1 VARHQ
6 PGKGSAR
13 ESGAP
18 LGSEIEAV
26 DPADDADLADLGDDA
41 GSDEDVEDLD
51 VDDDTSETVGATA
64 RSSAVDAFWSEVR
77 IQPVEI
83 ALPSG
88 VGYTLRAYRLST
100 DLAPT
105 EVDPEEDDFD
115 ELAGVSPYATH
126 VDDEE
131 ALSEEEMAAF
141 EQSFEEGPAHD
152 DEDDPAR
159 VADRAETEQSDD
171 VEEDDDE
178 DEEEDDKVEPPPAE
192 DVPAF
197 LSHRGRL
204 LLFRSPEGLAEFV
217 RSPAQH
223 DLTQLDT
230 WPEVRKRITA
240 ADVVPSADERYE
252 LDLVVENLRGGPD
265 VWDLDLL
272 IQAGELARDAAY
284 ALRMKSVVASLA
296 AGSPLDDLDEALRGA
311 ANGGIGGFFA
321 RRKFRKI
328 GAQQAAIG
336 WRTIIGKIS
345 AATDWRD

>member
-1 VARHQ
+1 VARQQ

-18 LGSEIEAV
+18 LGSEVESA
-26 DPADDADLADLGDDA
+26 DPADLEVDDVVDEVDDL
-41 GSDEDVEDLD
+41 DEDD
-51 VDDDTSETVGATA
+51 VSETVGAT
-64 RSSAVDAFWSEVR
+64 RSSAVDAFWSDAR

-105 EVDPEEDDFD
+105 EVDPDEDDFD

-126 VDDEE
+126 VDDDE
-131 ALSEEEMAAF
+131 ALSEEELAAF
-141 EQSFEEGPAHD
+141 EKSFEEGPAHD
-152 DEDDPAR
+152 DEAEEA
-159 VADRAETEQSDD
+159 VADEVDTDQGDTDQADD
-171 VEEDDDE
+171 VDDADEED
-178 DEEEDDKVEPPPAE
+178 EDDKVEPPPAE

-230 WPEVRKRITA
+230 WPEVQKRITA

-272 IQAGELARDAAY
+272 IQAGELARDVGY
-284 ALRMKSVVASLA
+284 ALRMKSVVASLSV
-296 AGSPLDDLDEALRGA
+296 GSPLDDLDEALRGA

>member
-1 VARHQ
+1 MASHQ
-6 PGKGSAR
+6 SGKGSAR

-18 LGSEIEAV
+18 LGSEVEPEAA
-26 DPADDADLADLGDDA
+26 DLEADDLDADDLVAEEAAADTAA
-41 GSDEDVEDLD
+41 GAV
-51 VDDDTSETVGATA
+51 

-77 IQPVEI
+77 VQPVEI

-105 EVDPEEDDFD
+105 EVDPDEDDFD

-126 VDDEE
+126 VDDDE
-131 ALSEEEMAAF
+131 ALSEAEMAAF
-141 EQSFEEGPAHD
+141 EQSFEAGPAHD
-152 DEDDPAR
+152 DDRAR
-159 VADRAETEQSDD
+159 VADADADADADKTDAELDDSDAAED
-171 VEEDDDE
+171 EEDDDQ
-178 DEEEDDKVEPPPAE
+178 VAPPPAE

-217 RSPAQH
+217 QSSAPH

-230 WPEVRKRITA
+230 WPEVRKQITA
-240 ADVVPSADERYE
+240 AAVAPSADERYE

-272 IQAGELARDAAY
+272 IQAGELARDAGY

-296 AGSPLDDLDEALRGA
+296 PGSPLDDLDEALRGA